1 MPTTNITYYIQHRP
15 VDVREET
22 DNEGLVELANE
33 TIQHFDYD
41 DLRAKIRERF
51 KQLLESQREPLLF
64 DLLCDYYIPDPDD
77 HGNLMAALRTYTLDC
92 TREIYNQI
100 DWEFEDN
107 EHAYFVATYYTLQG
121 TEESSSLDDTSN
133 DASSDAISIMD
144 SSRDSLGCVLK
155 RLDHMLERSM

>member
-15 VDVREET
+15 VDVREE
-22 DNEGLVELANE
+22 NNHEGLVELADE
-33 TIQHFDYD
+33 TVEHFDYD

-51 KQLLESQREPLLF
+51 KELLGIQQAPLF
-64 DLLCDYYIPDPDD
+64 DLSCDYYIPDTGVN
-77 HGNLMAALRTYTLDC
+77 GNLFGAIRTNESNC
-92 TREIYNQI
+92 TRDVYNQI
-100 DWEFEDN
+100 DWEFVDN

-121 TEESSSLDDTSN
+121 TEEDSSLDDTSN

-155 RLDHMLERSM
+155 RLDHMLERLM